1 MATSIY
7 DIYKKRK
14 SQERDNKV
22 LDRINNWISENTL
35 AVSDGLLKVVPVI
48 TGKTMDYISA
58 PYGLTLDD
66 IKEMHKSK
74 EWKNMAKLASPQRTS
89 TNLTNPIKLGLIISY
104 ADTKNVAFLNFLAI
118 LTYSSLMVKYF
129 PNGFDK
135 NIMKYTIDNADART
149 DFKKYEG
156 SLMVVVNKK
165 VETFL
170 NLFKNK
176 LKPGLSDRDLREAL
190 QSLSTR
196 MNEAIK
202 AISTKY
208 YQNFH
213 DPDIKIMIEYSKTDD
228 GKNVISALGV
238 MEAIRQAAVDNLTTP
253 SDRILT
259 MIHLSSRDITNLKYR
274 VLFIKQIP
282 ECFGL
287 LSQCTSEMLDDWM
300 KRHPNKVTIKLF
312 RQDFIKTM
320 SKARNIGHIIE
331 ILENVTDKMLL
342 SVPEDSI
349 SSYNRLEMR
358 KFMYNYVM
366 LNIYASSNQ
375 IIK

>member
-1 MATSIY
+1 MATIY
-7 DIYKKRK
+7 EIYKRNRTPD
-14 SQERDNKV
+14 RDRVV
-22 LDRINNWISENTL
+22 LDRINNWMSDNMM

-48 TGKTMDYISA
+48 ASGTMDYISN
-58 PYGLTLDD
+58 PYNLGIDD
-66 IKEMHKSK
+66 IKEIHKSP
-74 EWKNMAKLASPQRTS
+74 EWKNMSKLASPQRTS
-89 TNLTNPIKLGLIISY
+89 TNFTNPIKLGLIISY
-104 ADTKNVAFLNFLAI
+104 CDTKNVSFLNFLCV

-156 SLMVVVNKK
+156 SLLVVVKKK

-170 NLFKNK
+170 NHMGRK
-176 LKPGLSDRDLREAL
+176 LEPGINDKVLREAL
-190 QSLSTR
+190 QSISTR

-202 AISTKY
+202 SISTKY

-213 DPDIKIMIEYSKTDD
+213 DDDIKIMIEYSKTTD

-238 MEAIRQAAVDNLTTP
+238 MEAIRQSAVDNLNSP
-253 SDRILT
+253 SDKILT
-259 MIHLSSRDITNLKYR
+259 MIHLSNKDIANLKYR
-274 VLFIKQIP
+274 VLFIKNIP

-300 KRHPNKVTIKLF
+300 RRHPNKVTVKLF

-320 SKARNIGHIIE
+320 SKARNISHIIS
-331 ILENVTDKMLL
+331 ILETVNDKMLM
-342 SVPEDSI
+342 SVEEE
-349 SSYNRLEMR
+349 RLKEYDRLTMR
-358 KFMYNYVM
+358 KFMYNYIM
-366 LNIYASSNQ
+366 LNIYASSNN
-375 IIK
+375 II